1 MRWTE
6 LARKAAKS
14 FLKKRGCVSF
24 GTVEDDSNLG
34 TFEKCWLEE
43 RLAEFFSRP
52 RIKNN
57 DLVISTHGRSFWILD
72 DVSPLRQLAPSA
84 AAGAAHLFTPAAAP
98 LFGGFGGGGAMG
110 QNPPRGVLFYYW
122 LRGEPGDKEEVTLE
136 ILDSAGKLVRK
147 LSNKEDE
154 NATAGAGGGDDD
166 DGPGGGGTP
175 KLPVRAGLNR
185 FAWNFRYPDASRF
198 PGLIMWGGSTS
209 GPEAV
214 PGSYQAKLTAGG
226 QTQTVTFEI
235 QGDPRLSLAQTGYQQ
250 RFDLLLSINTKVSE
264 THDAIVRI
272 RDVREQVKGVADRAK
287 SATKDTTITAA
298 AKTLN
303 EKLTK
308 IEEALYQTKNQ
319 SSQDPLNYPIR
330 LNNKLAAL
338 TGVVESATAPPT
350 TQSFTVYQDIAGKID
365 AELGKLRSLIADDL
379 AAFNRLVRDQSVP
392 AVVVREKPAGKRAPA
407 PDGKESDRDEQ

>member
-1 MRWTE
+1 M
-6 LARKAAKS
+6 
-14 FLKKRGCVSF
+14 
-24 GTVEDDSNLG
+24 
-34 TFEKCWLEE
+34 
-43 RLAEFFSRP
+43 
-52 RIKNN
+52 
-57 DLVISTHGRSFWILD
+57 
-72 DVSPLRQLAPSA
+72 
-84 AAGAAHLFTPAAAP
+84 
-98 LFGGFGGGGAMG
+98 
-110 QNPPRGVLFYYW
+110 
-122 LRGEPGDKEEVTLE
+122 
-136 ILDSAGKLVRK
+136 
-147 LSNKEDE
+147 
-154 NATAGAGGGDDD
+154 
-166 DGPGGGGTP
+166 
-175 KLPVRAGLNR
+175 
-185 FAWNFRYPDASRF
+185 
-198 PGLIMWGGSTS
+198 
-209 GPEAV
+209 
-214 PGSYQAKLTAGG
+214 
-226 QTQTVTFEI
+226 
-235 QGDPRLSLAQTGYQQ
+235 
-250 RFDLLLSINTKVSE
+250 SINTKVSE

-407 PDGKESDRDEQ
+407 PDGKGSDRDEQ